1 MNDAAAAEQPLST
14 GAAKDSRAIALAL
27 LVAGL
32 LGTFLTLWGWTG
44 IRKNAVTWWDHYTTA
59 GMSPWVPFGVGLA
72 LVLLA
77 AIADA
82 ILGRRSDVFQ
92 VAEGAQPTTF
102 QTLANRL
109 APWLLVLITA
119 VGILLIWLR
128 YR

>member
-1 MNDAAAAEQPLST
+1 MNDAAAAEQPLSKD
-14 GAAKDSRAIALAL
+14 AARDSRWVAIAL

-32 LGTFLTLWGWTG
+32 VGTFLTLWGWTG
-44 IRKNAVTWWDHYTTA
+44 IRKNVTTWWDQYTTA
-59 GMSPWVPFGVGLA
+59 GLSPWVPFIVGLA
-72 LVLLA
+72 LLLLS

-92 VAEGAQPTTF
+92 VAEGVEPTPL

-109 APWLLVLITA
+109 ASWILVLITA
-119 VGILLIWLR
+119 AGILLIWLR

>member
-14 GAAKDSRAIALAL
+14 TAANDSRLTAVAL

-44 IRKNAVTWWDHYTTA
+44 IRKNAVTWWDNFTTA
-59 GMSPWVPFGVGLA
+59 GLSPWVPFGVGLA
-72 LVLLA
+72 LVVLSAL
-77 AIADA
+77 ADA

-92 VAEGAQPTTF
+92 VTEGTQPTPV

-109 APWLLVLITA
+109 APWILVLITA
-119 VGILLIWLR
+119 LGILLIWLR

>member
-1 MNDAAAAEQPLST
+1 MNDAATAEQPLSA
-14 GAAKDSRAIALAL
+14 GAAKDSRAIAVVL
-27 LVAGL
+27 LIAGL
-32 LGTFLTLWGWTG
+32 LGTFFALWGWTG
-44 IRKNAVTWWDHYTTA
+44 VRKNAVTWWEHYTTA
-59 GMSPWVPFGVGLA
+59 GMSPWIPFGVGLA

-77 AIADA
+77 AVADA

-92 VAEGAQPTTF
+92 VAEGAEPTTL
-102 QTLANRL
+102 QTVANRL

>member
-14 GAAKDSRAIALAL
+14 DAAKDSRITAVAL
-27 LVAGL
+27 LVVGL

-44 IRKNAVTWWDHYTTA
+44 IRKNAVTWWEEYTTA
-59 GMSPWVPFGVGLA
+59 GMSPWITFVVGLV
-72 LVLLA
+72 LVLLS

-82 ILGRRSDVFQ
+82 VLGRRSDVFQ
-92 VAEGAQPTTF
+92 VAEGVEPTPL

-109 APWLLVLITA
+109 ASWILVLITA
-119 VGILLIWLR
+119 LGILLIWLR

>member
-14 GAAKDSRAIALAL
+14 GAAKDSRVIALAL

-44 IRKNAVTWWDHYTTA
+44 VRKNAVTWWEHYTTA
-59 GMSPWVPFGVGLA
+59 GMSPWILFGVGLA
-72 LVLLA
+72 LVVLA

-92 VAEGAQPTTF
+92 VADGAEPTPT

-119 VGILLIWLR
+119 LGILLIWLR